1 MRPERPDDLIIQQP
15 DGPAQQLVLL
25 FHGVGSSAQNMLP
38 VGEHLAAAYPN
49 AAVISV
55 QAPFASDF
63 GQGWQWFSVAC
74 VTEDNRPARVLEAMP
89 LFVKAVQGW
98 QQHTGV
104 TPHATVLVGFSQGAI
119 MALESTQRE
128 AEGEHDALLAGRV
141 VALSGRFAQDPRH
154 APAATVLHFIHGKHD
169 PVMPYAHTVRAAEM
183 LIQQGADVTADV
195 IPFLEHAVTPEVLE
209 LVVERLQGY
218 VPQRHWRAALQG
230 AEDLPG

>member
-1 MRPERPDDLIIQQP
+1 
-15 DGPAQQLVLL
+15 V
-25 FHGVGSSAQNMLP
+25 
-38 VGEHLAAAYPN
+38 
-49 AAVISV
+49 
-55 QAPFASDF
+55 
-63 GQGWQWFSVAC
+63 
-74 VTEDNRPARVLEAMP
+74 
-89 LFVKAVQGW
+89 
-98 QQHTGV
+98 
-104 TPHATVLVGFSQGAI
+104 ATVRALQMRFAIDWPRTALIGFSQGAI

>member
-1 MRPERPDDLIIQQP
+1 MRPDDFIIQQP
-15 DGPAQQLVLL
+15 EGPAQQLVLL

-38 VGEHLAAAYPN
+38 VGQHLAAAYPN

-63 GQGWQWFSVAC
+63 GQGWQWFSVAG

-89 LFVKAVQGW
+89 LFVKAVQDW

-104 TPHATVLVGFSQGAI
+104 TAHATVLVGFSQGAI

-128 AEGEHDALLAGRV
+128 AEGEPLLAGRV
-141 VALSGRFAQDPRH
+141 VALSGRFAQDPRL

>member
-1 MRPERPDDLIIQQP
+1 M
-15 DGPAQQLVLL
+15 
-25 FHGVGSSAQNMLP
+25 
-38 VGEHLAAAYPN
+38 
-49 AAVISV
+49 

-63 GQGWQWFSVAC
+63 GQGWQWFSVAG

-128 AEGEHDALLAGRV
+128 AEGERDALLAGRV
-141 VALSGRFAQDPRH
+141 VALSGRFAQDTRH

-230 AEDLPG
+230 AENLPG